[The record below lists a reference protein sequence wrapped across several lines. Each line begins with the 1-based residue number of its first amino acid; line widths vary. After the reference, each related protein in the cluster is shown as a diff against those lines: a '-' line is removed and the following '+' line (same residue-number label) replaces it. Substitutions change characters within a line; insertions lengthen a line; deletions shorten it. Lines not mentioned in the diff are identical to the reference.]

1 MGFVQF
7 YKGGPLADRYKW
19 SQLWSLHKREL
30 YMATCWF
37 QMFLCSPLFGE
48 ASKFASIFF
57 RWLGSSTKHFKKSQW
72 FQHQMTRRIRNIFVH
87 GTSWWRSFSL
97 YVCIPRAQKWPLC
110 YFFFL
115 KVLSNQNIR
124 LSFGFLSVVET
135 GDGFSM
141 IFFWKKNNKKPIPFG
156 LLKNSQVENR
166 YDLDQVGGEIPPA
179 TKTPPGVSRWRWDV
193 LRFSWM

>member
-1 MGFVQF
+1 MIWFKYVFPLTHPWDWYIYLHLNFRMVEGKYTGPMDSMGFVQF

-72 FQHQMTRRIRNIFVH
+72 FQHQMTKRIRNIFVH

-141 IFFWKKNNKKPIPFG
+141 IFFWKKK
-156 LLKNSQVENR
+156 Q
-166 YDLDQVGGEIPPA
+166 
-179 TKTPPGVSRWRWDV
+179 
-193 LRFSWM
+193 